1 MDSASTGTRIRARR
15 IALNTLPLPQ
25 STFKGL
31 LTATAT
37 IVFNSR
43 ASWWLLLLLLLL
55 LLVMALH
62 ESFVERGRCEQRWY
76 PGVYDNLRCRIQPL
90 KRVIN
95 IFYAILFLLSQRGWK
110 LAQSCLTLKMRTL
123 ETKRLRKKW
132 LGAVVVK
139 WTKMRTRVLAT
150 LVRFQSERI
159 WKKLEHMSHK

>member
-1 MDSASTGTRIRARR
+1 MDWDSTGTRIRARR

-55 LLVMALH
+55 VMALH
-62 ESFVERGRCEQRWY
+62 ESFVGKGRCEQRWY

-95 IFYAILFLLSQRGWK
+95 IFYAILFLLSQRSWK
-110 LAQSCLTLKMRTL
+110 LAQSCLSLKMRTL
-123 ETKRLRKKW
+123 ETKRLRKEW

-139 WTKMRTRVLAT
+139 WTKRPTRVLAT
-150 LVRFQSERI
+150 LVRFQSERK
-159 WKKLEHMSHK
+159 WKKLGWDQ